1 MTSKRNNALPRA
13 KKRRLKHPCEFC
25 QERFATPQAKWG
37 HIPHCSARKPSLELA
52 SKPEAEAPRSTFV
65 YSESRRPGPD
75 SQDMKL
81 VLLETQETI
90 TRLYCDAGDHTF
102 WADFLSRTA
111 RKHVEGHATP
121 EEWVMIYHDLG
132 EILREFDQMIGR
144 LRLDRSL
151 LFTIY
156 HRMLAI
162 EDAWLDYRRRDFSRG
177 GEVTPQGEGVLREE
191 RELFADLMLKIK
203 RMVVAA
209 R

>member
-1 MTSKRNNALPRA
+1 MGALPFLSKA
-13 KKRRLKHPCEFC
+13 QAEPEP
-25 QERFATPQAKWG
+25 ATKA
-37 HIPHCSARKPSLELA
+37 E
-52 SKPEAEAPRSTFV
+52 PEAPPSTF
-65 YSESRRPGPD
+65 SDQESRRPGPD

-90 TRLYCDAGDHTF
+90 TRLYCDAEDHTF
-102 WADFLSRTA
+102 WAEFLSRTA
-111 RKHVEGHATP
+111 RTHVEGHATP

-156 HRMLAI
+156 HRILAI
-162 EDAWLDYRRRDFSRG
+162 QNAWLEYRTRDFSRG
-177 GEVTPQGEGVLREE
+177 GEVTPQGVEVLREE
-191 RELFADLMLKIK
+191 RVCFADLMMKIK
-203 RMVVAA
+203 RMLVAA